1 MTFPKWPGNGTI
13 FLRDFPFFSWA
24 MAYRDHVLGHGAL
37 AMVAVIVGGRSK
49 YLDIFSETKYMYIFL
64 YILTILL
71 TCLFPVLSC
80 LKNKREKKIN
90 LPEWK
95 YNIRNKDD
103 QQFDNIHSFFQ
114 NDQYF
119 WELKGSVSFL
129 TPRNQSEAMCT
140 SLSS

>member
-1 MTFPKWPGNGTI
+1 
-13 FLRDFPFFSWA
+13 

-90 LPEWK
+90 LPE
-95 YNIRNKDD
+95 
-103 QQFDNIHSFFQ
+103 
-114 NDQYF
+114 
-119 WELKGSVSFL
+119 
-129 TPRNQSEAMCT
+129 
-140 SLSS
+140 